1 MQARLDW
8 YKISGGAYRA
18 MAGLEEFVVS
28 LTIAIVA
35 INGWNRLRIAFRTVP
50 GAYQPARAGKA

>member
-35 INGWNRLRIAFRTVP
+35 INGWNRLRIGFRTVP
-50 GAYQPARAGKA
+50 GSYQPARAGKA